1 MKTKRMVDEQRI
13 LNIITAAKFVS
24 YAPIDRL
31 TDNQH
36 LSGGAM
42 TDKIRIS
49 ALNYLIDNIRDEVG
63 WGFGDVTNNLLS
75 SSSKSESSR
84 FAKEAMIMGWNFVK
98 VKSAM
103 EDNHGTNN

>member
-1 MKTKRMVDEQRI
+1 MKTKRMIDSQRI

-42 TDKIRIS
+42 TDKIRIF

-63 WGFGDVTNNLLS
+63 LGFGDVADNVLTS
-75 SSSKSESSR
+75 SLKGESGR
-84 FAKEAMIMGWNFVK
+84 FAKEAMIMGWNFAKFMSV
-98 VKSAM
+98 M
-103 EDNHGTNN
+103 EDKNDN

>member
-49 ALNYLIDNIRDEVG
+49 ALNYLIDNIRDEVSL
-63 WGFGDVTNNLLS
+63 GFGDVADNVLA

-84 FAKEAMIMGWNFVK
+84 FAKEAMITGWNFVK
-98 VKSAM
+98 VKPAM
-103 EDNHGTNN
+103 EDNHGTND

>member
-36 LSGGAM
+36 LSSGAM
-42 TDKIRIS
+42 TDKIRVY
-49 ALNYLIDNIRDEVG
+49 ALSYLIDNIRDEVG
-63 WGFGDVTNNLLS
+63 LGFGDVADNILANSL
-75 SSSKSESSR
+75 KGESDR

-98 VKSAM
+98 VTSAM
-103 EDNHGTNN
+103 EDKND

>member
-1 MKTKRMVDEQRI
+1 MKTKQFIDRQRV
-13 LNIITAAKFVS
+13 LNLITAAKFVS
-24 YAPIDRL
+24 YVPIEHL

-63 WGFGDVTNNLLS
+63 LSFGDVADNVLAS
-75 SSSKSESSR
+75 SLKGESSR
-84 FAKEAMIMGWNFVK
+84 FAKEAMIMGWNFAK
-98 VKSAM
+98 VMSVM
-103 EDNHGTNN
+103 EDKND

>member
-1 MKTKRMVDEQRI
+1 MKTKRMIDEQRI

-31 TDNQH
+31 TNNQH

-49 ALNYLIDNIRDEVG
+49 ALNYLIDNILDEVG
-63 WGFGDVTNNLLS
+63 LGFGDVTDNVLS
-75 SSSKSESSR
+75 SSLKGESGR
-84 FAKEAMIMGWNFVK
+84 FATEAMIMGWNFAK
-98 VKSAM
+98 VMSAM
-103 EDNHGTNN
+103 EDKNDN

>member
-1 MKTKRMVDEQRI
+1 MKTKRMIDEQRI

-63 WGFGDVTNNLLS
+63 LGFGDVTDNVLS
-75 SSSKSESSR
+75 SSLKGKSGR
-84 FAKEAMIMGWNFVK
+84 FAEEAMIMGWNFVK
-98 VKSAM
+98 VTSAM
-103 EDNHGTNN
+103 KEDKND

>member
-1 MKTKRMVDEQRI
+1 MKTKRMIDEQRI

-36 LSGGAM
+36 LSDGAM
-42 TDKIRIS
+42 TDKIRVS

-63 WGFGDVTNNLLS
+63 LGFGDVANNTLS
-75 SSSKSESSR
+75 DLEGESSR

-98 VKSAM
+98 VTSAM
-103 EDNHGTNN
+103 EDNHGTND

>member
-42 TDKIRIS
+42 TEKIRIF
-49 ALNYLIDNIRDEVG
+49 ALSYLIDNIRDEVG
-63 WGFGDVTNNLLS
+63 LGFGDVADNILANSL
-75 SSSKSESSR
+75 KGESDC
-84 FAKEAMIMGWNFVK
+84 FAKEAMIMGWNFAK
-98 VKSAM
+98 VTSAM
-103 EDNHGTNN
+103 EDKNDN

>member
-1 MKTKRMVDEQRI
+1 MKTKRMIDEQRI

-36 LSGGAM
+36 LSSGAM

-49 ALNYLIDNIRDEVG
+49 ALNYLINNIRDEVG
-63 WGFGDVTNNLLS
+63 LGFGDVVNNTLS
-75 SSSKSESSR
+75 NLEGESSR
-84 FAKEAMIMGWNFVK
+84 FAEEAVIMGWNFAK
-98 VKSAM
+98 VRSAM
-103 EDNHGTNN
+103 EDKNDN

>member
-42 TDKIRIS
+42 TDKIRIF
-49 ALNYLIDNIRDEVG
+49 ALSYLIDNIRDEVG
-63 WGFGDVTNNLLS
+63 LGFGDVADNILANSL
-75 SSSKSESSR
+75 KGESDR

-98 VKSAM
+98 VTSAM
-103 EDNHGTNN
+103 KEDKND

>member
-31 TDNQH
+31 TDNQQ

-42 TDKIRIS
+42 TDKIRIF
-49 ALNYLIDNIRDEVG
+49 ALSYLIDNIRDEVG
-63 WGFGDVTNNLLS
+63 LGFGDVADNILANSL
-75 SSSKSESSR
+75 KGESDR

-98 VKSAM
+98 VTSAM
-103 EDNHGTNN
+103 KEDKND

>member
-63 WGFGDVTNNLLS
+63 LGFGDVTNNLLS

-84 FAKEAMIMGWNFVK
+84 FAKEAMIMVWNFVK

>member
-1 MKTKRMVDEQRI
+1 MKTKRMIDSQRI

-49 ALNYLIDNIRDEVG
+49 ALNYLIDNICDEVG
-63 WGFGDVTNNLLS
+63 LGFGDVADNVLTS
-75 SSSKSESSR
+75 SLKGESGR
-84 FAKEAMIMGWNFVK
+84 FAEEAVIRGWNFAK
-98 VKSAM
+98 VMSAM
-103 EDNHGTNN
+103 EDKNDN

>member
-1 MKTKRMVDEQRI
+1 MKTKRMIDEQRI

-31 TDNQH
+31 TDNKH

-49 ALNYLIDNIRDEVG
+49 ALNYLIDNIRNEVG
-63 WGFGDVTNNLLS
+63 LGFVDVADNVLTS
-75 SSSKSESSR
+75 SLKGESGR

-98 VKSAM
+98 VTSAM
-103 EDNHGTNN
+103 EDKNDN

>member
-1 MKTKRMVDEQRI
+1 MKTKRMIDEQRI

-36 LSGGAM
+36 LSSGAM

-49 ALNYLIDNIRDEVG
+49 ALNYLIDNILDEVG
-63 WGFGDVTNNLLS
+63 LGFGDVANNTLS
-75 SSSKSESSR
+75 GLEGESSR

-98 VKSAM
+98 VTSAM
-103 EDNHGTNN
+103 EDKNDN

>member
-24 YAPIDRL
+24 YAPIERL

-63 WGFGDVTNNLLS
+63 LNFGDVANNVLS
-75 SSSKSESSR
+75 GLEGESDR
-84 FAKEAMIMGWNFVK
+84 FAKEAMIMGWNFAK
-98 VKSAM
+98 VMSAM
-103 EDNHGTNN
+103 EDKNDN

>member
-42 TDKIRIS
+42 TDKIRIF
-49 ALNYLIDNIRDEVG
+49 ALSYLIDNIRDEVG
-63 WGFGDVTNNLLS
+63 LGFGDVADNVLAS
-75 SSSKSESSR
+75 SLKGESGR
-84 FAKEAMIMGWNFVK
+84 FAEEAVIMGWNFAK
-98 VKSAM
+98 GMSAM
-103 EDNHGTNN
+103 EDKNDN

>member
-1 MKTKRMVDEQRI
+1 MKTKRMIDEQRI

-63 WGFGDVTNNLLS
+63 LNFGDVANNALS
-75 SSSKSESSR
+75 GLEGESDR
-84 FAKEAMIMGWNFVK
+84 FTKEAMIMGWNFVK
-98 VKSAM
+98 VTSAM
-103 EDNHGTNN
+103 EDKNDN

>member
-1 MKTKRMVDEQRI
+1 MKTKRMIDEQRI

-31 TDNQH
+31 TDI
-36 LSGGAM
+36 SGGAM

-63 WGFGDVTNNLLS
+63 LGFGDVTDNVLS
-75 SSSKSESSR
+75 SSLKGESGR

-98 VKSAM
+98 VTSVM
-103 EDNHGTNN
+103 EDKND

>member
-1 MKTKRMVDEQRI
+1 MKTKRMIDSQRI

-49 ALNYLIDNIRDEVG
+49 ALNYLIDNICDEVG
-63 WGFGDVTNNLLS
+63 LGFGDVADNVLTS
-75 SSSKSESSR
+75 SLKGESGR
-84 FAKEAMIMGWNFVK
+84 FAKEAMIRGWNFVK
-98 VKSAM
+98 VTSAM
-103 EDNHGTNN
+103 KEDKND

>member
-1 MKTKRMVDEQRI
+1 MKTKRMIDEQRI

-63 WGFGDVTNNLLS
+63 LSFGDVADNVLAS
-75 SSSKSESSR
+75 SLKGESSR
-84 FAKEAMIMGWNFVK
+84 FAEEAMIMGWNFVK
-98 VKSAM
+98 VTSAM
-103 EDNHGTNN
+103 EDNHGTND

>member
-63 WGFGDVTNNLLS
+63 LGFGDVTDNLLS

-98 VKSAM
+98 VTSAM
-103 EDNHGTNN
+103 EDNHGTND